1 MNFIADFH
9 VHSKYSRATARQL
22 DLENLYVS
30 AQVKGI
36 SVIGTGDF
44 THPAWWAELC
54 AKLVPAEEG
63 LFALAPKLARAC
75 DAQVPPACR
84 RPVRFMLVT
93 EISNI
98 YKKKGRTRKN
108 HNLVFMPDRQTAGRF
123 NRRLDGIG
131 NVRSDGRPI
140 LGLDARN
147 LLEIVLDT
155 TPMGYL
161 VPAHIWTPWFSLLG
175 SKSGFDSV
183 EQCFEDLSDHIFAL
197 ETGLSSDPPMNRR
210 VSGLD
215 RFALISNSDAHS
227 PAKLGREAN
236 RFDTDLSYTAIRKA
250 LEGADAGGFMG
261 TIEFFPEEGKYHVDG
276 HRKCNFRCLPSETR
290 VLNNVC
296 PVCGTP
302 LVLGVLNRVEQVA
315 DRPPGVAPPADR
327 PFCSL
332 IPLQEVLAEVLQSG
346 PTTKTVATAYHRL
359 VERFGAEFDILG
371 TVAREDLDRCGIA
384 LLGEAIDRMRS
395 GRILFDPGYD
405 GEFGRLRIFDAAERE
420 ALKGQRPLFA
430 FAAGA
435 PPPDRLPP
443 KAAKAGPAR
452 APLPNKRPAQTCS
465 GPEERFPL
473 NAEQQ
478 CAVDHAAG
486 PLLIV
491 AGPGT
496 GKTRTI
502 TCRMA
507 ALMAGGRVPAAN
519 ILAVTFTHK
528 AAREMRG
535 RLASMTPPG
544 SAKPTVGTFHSLCLQ
559 WLQQREGRQL
569 LKIVDDDG
577 RAALMA
583 DAIRL
588 ARAEGDRSS
597 VPVRRV
603 LAFVARAK
611 QLLLGPE
618 DDLGGIAA
626 AGDDVRAMARL

>member
-9 VHSKYSRATARQL
+9 VHSKYSRATARRL

-30 AQVKGI
+30 AQIKGI
-36 SVIGTGDF
+36 GVIGTGDF

-63 LFALAPKLARAC
+63 LFALAPEIARAC

-98 YKKKGRTRKN
+98 YKKEGRTRKN

-236 RFDTDLSYTAIRKA
+236 RFDTDLSYTAMRTA
-250 LEGADAGGFMG
+250 LQGADGGGFLG

-290 VLNNVC
+290 SLNNVC

-302 LVLGVLNRVEQVA
+302 LVLGVLNRVEQLA
-315 DRPPGVAPPADR
+315 DRPSGVAPPADR

-332 IPLQEVLAEVLQSG
+332 IPLREVLAEVLQSG

-359 VERFGAEFDILG
+359 VARFGAEFDILG

-405 GEFGRLRIFDAAERE
+405 GAFGRLRIFDAAERE
-420 ALKGQRPLFA
+420 ALKGQRSLFA
-430 FAAGA
+430 LAAGA
-435 PPPDRLPP
+435 PQPDPCSLLP
-443 KAAKAGPAR
+443 
-452 APLPNKRPAQTCS
+452 
-465 GPEERFPL
+465 
-473 NAEQQ
+473 
-478 CAVDHAAG
+478 
-486 PLLIV
+486 
-491 AGPGT
+491 
-496 GKTRTI
+496 
-502 TCRMA
+502 
-507 ALMAGGRVPAAN
+507 GR
-519 ILAVTFTHK
+519 
-528 AAREMRG
+528 
-535 RLASMTPPG
+535 
-544 SAKPTVGTFHSLCLQ
+544 
-559 WLQQREGRQL
+559 
-569 LKIVDDDG
+569 
-577 RAALMA
+577 
-583 DAIRL
+583 
-588 ARAEGDRSS
+588 
-597 VPVRRV
+597 
-603 LAFVARAK
+603 ARAK
-611 QLLLGPE
+611 PAPSP
-618 DDLGGIAA
+618 AA
-626 AGDDVRAMARL
+626 WRPGRCARRTAGWKPNSLRTSNSLYFS